1 MSWPKR
7 GTQTARGKSPEPG
20 RGQQRHHS
28 LERKTTN
35 IKESI
40 QRGLLSPYSKLV
52 MANSASAAILVTG
65 MLITGCSNS
74 LWSKFQDQQCVEN
87 CTNPD
92 PRTHRNFEQPVWQTL
107 NMFVGEACCMI
118 AYLMI
123 QWISKRGGE
132 ISKDHGYVSIPRDSM
147 DGGLQEEEELE
158 STLGDTQ
165 PPDEPTS
172 ISDSLL
178 QPAHL
183 KSRVCPAPSR
193 SPSLEPELL
202 VNQHEPSILQLVG
215 LQKLVFWLPALF
227 DICGTTLMNAGLL
240 FVPVSVFQMIRGAL
254 PIWVGLFSIIFLNRH
269 LSREKWISLAI
280 ITSGVALVGYAGSL
294 QSSPPDNQIQTDK
307 IFVNGSS
314 SSSEGGAKVLLGLF
328 LIFFA
333 QLFTASQFVIEEKIM
348 SKYEVPPLEAV
359 GLEGV
364 FGLIT
369 TLVGIPLLHI
379 FIGSTEEG
387 RGGYFDA
394 RTGVTQVLNNPS
406 IMWSSL
412 AIAISIG
419 LFNFCGLAVTKS
431 ISATAR
437 SVIDTCRSVGIW
449 AFSLAIGWE
458 SFSYLQLA
466 GFIILVIGTF
476 FFNQIVLYPNWFKRL
491 IGSAPLELRRAD

>member
-1 MSWPKR
+1 MS
-7 GTQTARGKSPEPG
+7 
-20 RGQQRHHS
+20 
-28 LERKTTN
+28 
-35 IKESI
+35 
-40 QRGLLSPYSKLV
+40 
-52 MANSASAAILVTG
+52 NSASAAILVTG

-87 CTNPD
+87 CANPD
-92 PRTHRNFEQPVWQTL
+92 PTTHRNFEQPVWQTL

-118 AYLMI
+118 AYYII
-123 QWISKRGGE
+123 QWITRPTRDDKE
-132 ISKDHGYVSIPRDSM
+132 LGYAPIPRDSM
-147 DGGLQEEEELE
+147 DGRLQEEEEQE
-158 STLGDTQ
+158 STLGDTL
-165 PPDEPTS
+165 TS
-172 ISDSLL
+172 DHSASLSDSLL

-183 KSRVCPAPSR
+183 KSRLCPNPTPLAVHGPSPAPLAS
-193 SPSLEPELL
+193 SLEPELL
-202 VNQHEPSILQLVG
+202 VNQHEPSVLQLVG
-215 LQKLVFWLPALF
+215 LQKFVFWLPALF

-294 QSSPPDNQIQTDK
+294 QPQPLQPSDQIENHLVSLAAID
-307 IFVNGSS
+307 
-314 SSSEGGAKVLLGLF
+314 SSEPGGKVVLGLF

-348 SKYEVPPLEAV
+348 CKYEVPPLEAV

-369 TLVGIPLLHI
+369 TIVGIPILHI
-379 FIGSTEEG
+379 FIGSRPEG

-394 RTGVTQVLNNPS
+394 RTGVEEVLSNPR
-406 IMWSSL
+406 IMWSSV
-412 AIAISIG
+412 AIAISIA

-458 SFSYLQLA
+458 SFSFLQLV
-466 GFIILVIGTF
+466 GFIILVVGTF
-476 FFNQIVLYPNWFKRL
+476 FFNQIVHYPTWFKRL
-491 IGSAPLELRRAD
+491 IGSPPSEQLRID